1 VKRNQK
7 EIHKQKL
14 KANDIKE
21 KLNQI
26 HQKIDSQKK
35 KNSFEKN
42 EHELIALY
50 YNQIIENKWSF
61 IKAGDERKEKQ
72 KKIAQEAKND
82 TQDKQEVEKKE
93 TIFFIAII

>member
-1 VKRNQK
+1 MFIWLILKKQIEIKKVKFQEEKYEKDTLNHLIEKMKEDNLSLQKKINVNELEVKRNQK

-35 KNSFEKN
+35 KK
-42 EHELIALY
+42 
-50 YNQIIENKWSF
+50 
-61 IKAGDERKEKQ
+61 
-72 KKIAQEAKND
+72 
-82 TQDKQEVEKKE
+82 
-93 TIFFIAII
+93 FF

>member
-1 VKRNQK
+1 LILKR
-7 EIHKQKL
+7 
-14 KANDIKE
+14 
-21 KLNQI
+21 
-26 HQKIDSQKK
+26 K

-42 EHELIALY
+42 EHGLIALY

-82 TQDKQEVEKKE
+82 TQDKQEVEKRKQYFLLRLFNKYLKRKIEKE
-93 TIFFIAII
+93 KKGKRET